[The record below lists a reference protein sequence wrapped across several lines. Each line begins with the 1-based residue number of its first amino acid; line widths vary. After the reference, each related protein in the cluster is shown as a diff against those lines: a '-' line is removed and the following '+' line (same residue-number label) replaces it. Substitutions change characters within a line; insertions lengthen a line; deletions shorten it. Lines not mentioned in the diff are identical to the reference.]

1 MSINRH
7 TIVTSFAWKLM
18 EKFSVQ
24 GISFVVTVIL
34 ARILCPSDYGIV
46 ALLLVF
52 INLANVII
60 DGGLNVALIQK
71 KDATQTDFS
80 TIFWVCLCMSAITYI
95 AMYIAAPHIAIYYNN
110 ENLTLSVRILS
121 LCLFPYAVNSIQRA
135 YISREMLFKQ
145 LFVSNFWAT
154 ICSGII
160 GILLALNNY
169 GHWALIWFTVSQATV
184 LAIVMWYTI
193 KWRPSLLFSY
203 TSFRSLFSYGWK
215 IFLSSLFNSL
225 FINIRSLIIGKMY
238 TPATLAYFER
248 GKQLPSLVME
258 NINTSIQTVLFP
270 AFSKEQ
276 ENKKRLRAMVS
287 RSIQTSCLF
296 ILPIMMWLIVCAK
309 PVVIFLLTE
318 KWIDTVP
325 YIQLFCVAYML
336 MPMQI
341 ANIEAIKSQGRSDI
355 ILKLSI
361 IKIILEIL
369 ILVATIQL
377 GPIAITFGI
386 VLYNFICI
394 FINLRPSAMLL
405 NYNIK
410 EQITD
415 LLPNFIITLV
425 MGTITYSI
433 SLLSLPNN
441 TMLLLQTF
449 VAFACYFTICYLFK
463 LDSFMYLLNS
473 VINKKSSIPN

>member
-1 MSINRH
+1 
-7 TIVTSFAWKLM
+7 M

-24 GISFVVTVIL
+24 GISFIVTVIL

-60 DGGLNVALIQK
+60 DGGLNTALIQK

-80 TIFWVCLCMSAITYI
+80 TIFWVCIGVSAMTYI

-110 ENLTLSVRILS
+110 ENLTLSVRVLS

-145 LFVSNFWAT
+145 LFISNFWAT
-154 ICSGII
+154 ICSGIV
-160 GILLALNNY
+160 GILLALNDY
-169 GHWALIWFTVSQATV
+169 GHWALIWFTVSQAMV
-184 LAIVMWYTI
+184 LACVMWYTI

-203 TSFRSLFSYGWK
+203 ASFRSLFSFGWK

-238 TPATLAYFER
+238 SPATLAYFER

-276 ENKKRLRAMVS
+276 DNKDRLRTMVS

-309 PVVIFLLTE
+309 PIIIFLLTE

-325 YIQLFCVAYML
+325 YVQLFCIAYML

-361 IKIILEIL
+361 IKIILEVL
-369 ILVATIQL
+369 ILAATIQF

-386 VLYNFICI
+386 VIYNIICI
-394 FINLRPSAMLL
+394 FINLRPSATLL
-405 NYNIK
+405 NYDVK
-410 EQITD
+410 EQILD
-415 LLPNFIITLV
+415 FLPTLIV
-425 MGTITYSI
+425 TIAMGTITYSI
-433 SLLSLPNN
+433 NFLSLSNN
-441 TMLLLQTF
+441 ITLFLQTF
-449 VAFACYFTICYLFK
+449 VAFVCYFTICYLFK
-463 LDSFMYLLNS
+463 LESFMYLLNTIKS
-473 VINKKSSIPN
+473 NNKSSIIH